1 MSNPFSLLT
10 DEGADPADNVPTPAP
25 AKAAPAASAPS
36 AARTQPKQQQPR
48 RDNNRGNARTNAPV
62 QGTDAGE
69 ADLSR
74 DVRGERTAGQRGGR
88 GSGARG
94 PRGGRGGRGS
104 GANRPMDRH
113 SNTDRVD
120 SHKQEHQA
128 WGGDEGKRELSDENE
143 GLKDAQAAVSG
154 VATPV
159 GDGTS
164 TPVPAQAEA
173 EPEDNT
179 KTYQEWLAEQKKANI
194 GGDLPQARQA
204 NEGADD
210 AQWKDAVAIKKD
222 EDDDVLFAQTK
233 EGKARKQ
240 RAQKEKTY
248 IEFEPQYPR
257 PGQSDRGRGGARG
270 ARGGDRGGRG
280 RGGDRGGR
288 GSSRGAP
295 RSNGPRSSQAAPN
308 TTDASAFPSLS

>member
-1 MSNPFSLLT
+1 M
-10 DEGADPADNVPTPAP
+10 
-25 AKAAPAASAPS
+25 
-36 AARTQPKQQQPR
+36 
-48 RDNNRGNARTNAPV
+48 
-62 QGTDAGE
+62 
-69 ADLSR
+69 
-74 DVRGERTAGQRGGR
+74 
-88 GSGARG
+88 
-94 PRGGRGGRGS
+94 
-104 GANRPMDRH
+104 RPY
-113 SNTDRVD
+113 SD

-233 EGKARKQ
+233 VYHFAPGALSWTELLFHGLQEGKARKQ

-270 ARGGDRGGRG
+270 
-280 RGGDRGGR
+280 
-288 GSSRGAP
+288 
-295 RSNGPRSSQAAPN
+295 N
-308 TTDASAFPSLS
+308 FPSGPS